1 MLGQWEHA
9 ELTRDISLGVKSRDL
24 NPCESIFPWCAQP
37 ASVSACSGCRGQ
49 SQTSSEVQLVKFNSA
64 PTSANGSEAS
74 QIQSIFWQGFNL
86 NFRD

>member
-9 ELTRDISLGVKSRDL
+9 ELTRDISLEVKSRDL
-24 NPCESIFPWCAQP
+24 NPSQYSPR
-37 ASVSACSGCRGQ
+37 ASLACQCLGAAAG
-49 SQTSSEVQLVKFNSA
+49 TSTQVQLVKFNSA
-64 PTSANGSEAS
+64 PTSANRSEAS

>member
-9 ELTRDISLGVKSRDL
+9 ELTRDISLEVKSRDL

-37 ASVSACSGCRGQ
+37 ASVSVSPGCRGQ

-64 PTSANGSEAS
+64 PTSANGSLS
-74 QIQSIFWQGFNL
+74 NSIHLLAGI
-86 NFRD
+86 

>member
-1 MLGQWEHA
+1 MLGQWERT
-9 ELTRDISLGVKSRDL
+9 ELTRDISLRVKSRDL
-24 NPCESIFPWCAQP
+24 NPSESIFPLVCTALP
-37 ASVSACSGCRGQ
+37 VSQGSGCHG
-49 SQTSSEVQLVKFNSA
+49 QTSSEVQLVKFNSA

>member
-1 MLGQWEHA
+1 MLGQWEHT
-9 ELTRDISLGVKSRDL
+9 ELARDISLRVKSRDL
-24 NPCESIFPWCAQP
+24 NPSESIFPLGVHSLP
-37 ASVSACSGCRGQ
+37 VSQGSGYHG
-49 SQTSSEVQLVKFNSA
+49 QTSSEVQLVKFNSA